1 MEEKKRKSGLRRDN
15 ILEAAAWLFKRKS
28 FIRTSL
34 DEVASRAGIK
44 KATIFYYFPSKE
56 HLLYEV
62 LCKSS
67 RRGLQIHR
75 SVYDSSVSPR
85 ENLEKVIKGHLKF
98 NLHDGFGGISIFEQK
113 NLSPVLRKSYTALRD
128 EYEQFFRDV
137 VKEAMSAGQIKDGDF
152 RLQTRLILGLI
163 NSVVHWFKQSLPLS
177 IEDVGDE
184 ICKLIFCDEFTD
196 TKCAVE

>member
-1 MEEKKRKSGLRRDN
+1 MEEKKRKSGIQREN
-15 ILEAAAWLFKRKS
+15 IMEAAAWLFKRKS

-62 LCKSS
+62 LCECS
-67 RRGLQIHR
+67 RRGLQRHR
-75 SVYDSSVSPR
+75 SAYDPSVSPR

-113 NLSPVLRKSYTALRD
+113 NLSPVLRKSYTELRD
-128 EYEQFFRDV
+128 EYEQFFRDIV
-137 VKEAMSAGQIKDGDF
+137 QETMSAGQIKHGDV
-152 RLQTRLILGLI
+152 RLQTRLILGLV
-163 NSVVHWFKQSLPLS
+163 NSVVHWFRQSLPLS

-184 ICKLIFCDEFTD
+184 ICKLIFCEEFPD
-196 TKCAVE
+196 TKSTFE

>member
-1 MEEKKRKSGLRRDN
+1 LEEKKRKSGIQREN
-15 ILEAAAWLFKRKS
+15 IMEAAAWLFKRKS

-62 LCKSS
+62 LCECS
-67 RRGLQIHR
+67 RRGLQRHR
-75 SVYDSSVSPR
+75 SAYDPSVSPR

-113 NLSPVLRKSYTALRD
+113 NLSPVYVSPT
-128 EYEQFFRDV
+128 QNC
-137 VKEAMSAGQIKDGDF
+137 AMNTSSSLWTSCKKQCPPVRSNMVMFDC
-152 RLQTRLILGLI
+152 RLASSWVL
-163 NSVVHWFKQSLPLS
+163 
-177 IEDVGDE
+177 
-184 ICKLIFCDEFTD
+184 
-196 TKCAVE
+196 